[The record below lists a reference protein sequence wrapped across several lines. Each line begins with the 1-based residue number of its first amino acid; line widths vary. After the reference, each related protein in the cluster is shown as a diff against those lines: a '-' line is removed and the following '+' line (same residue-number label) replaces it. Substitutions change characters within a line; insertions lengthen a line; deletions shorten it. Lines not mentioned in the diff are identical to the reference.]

1 MTAGFATPMAGRSG
15 KSALRIK
22 RAVCSVAL
30 RAYASLLLAATLAGC
45 EQQSS
50 EAPPATEGASPL
62 EALLDD
68 GAVWIAEMPATWNG
82 TLLLYAHGYNPEL
95 MPPKS
100 APDAA
105 RDALLEAGYAL
116 AASAYPAAGWAV
128 AEAVPSQVLALE
140 AFVHGYGEPDRV
152 IAWGTSMGGL
162 VTSALAERHAE
173 LLDGA
178 MTICASSMGTLPMM
192 NMAFDGAYALT
203 TLIPADPPV
212 PVVGHGDNFDGV
224 ERQIEAMG
232 VARRSPEGRARV
244 ALAGVLGGIPVW
256 TQPDQPK
263 PASTNFAAQEEQ
275 IAAAAQRGLFLPR
288 GDQEFR
294 SGGVY
299 SWNTGIDYA
308 DLLEASGRSDLV
320 RALYDEAG
328 LDLAADIER
337 LNSSAQVEANE
348 TAVDYMRANFT
359 PTGRIGVPLLS
370 VHTIG
375 DGMTS
380 PSLQRSYLEKIEEAG
395 FGDLARGLW
404 IERAGHC
411 TQTGAEM
418 MAALNLLV
426 AKLDSG
432 EWPAGMD
439 AGEDAGQLLFTDE
452 AAPPTPRSAAGIEVR
467 P

>member
-1 MTAGFATPMAGRSG
+1 
-15 KSALRIK
+15 
-22 RAVCSVAL
+22 
-30 RAYASLLLAATLAGC
+30 
-45 EQQSS
+45 
-50 EAPPATEGASPL
+50 
-62 EALLDD
+62 
-68 GAVWIAEMPATWNG
+68 
-82 TLLLYAHGYNPEL
+82 
-95 MPPKS
+95 
-100 APDAA
+100 
-105 RDALLEAGYAL
+105 
-116 AASAYPAAGWAV
+116 
-128 AEAVPSQVLALE
+128 
-140 AFVHGYGEPDRV
+140 
-152 IAWGTSMGGL
+152 SMGGL

-192 NMAFDGAYALT
+192 NMAFDGAFALT

-244 ALAGVLGGIPVW
+244 ALAGVLGGIPGW
-256 TQPDQPK
+256 TQPGQLK
-263 PASTNFAAQEEQ
+263 PGATAFSAQEEQ

-288 GDQEFR
+288 GDQESR

-299 SWNTGIDYA
+299 SWNTGINYA

-320 RALYDEAG
+320 RALYEEAG

-337 LNSSAQVEANE
+337 LNSSARVEANE
-348 TAVDYMRANFT
+348 SAVDYMRANFT

-380 PSLQRSYLEKIEEAG
+380 PSLQRSYLEKIREAG
-395 FGDLARGLW
+395 FGGLANGLW
-404 IERAGHC
+404 IDRAGHC

-418 MAALNLLV
+418 LAALNLLV
-426 AKLDSG
+426 ARLDSG
-432 EWPAGMD
+432 EWPTGME
-439 AGEDAGQLLFTDE
+439 AGEGAGDLEFTDD
-452 AAPPTPRSAAGIEVR
+452 AAPPTPRSAAGMEVR